1 MEYKTKSIL
10 LEYFLEVGG
19 ELIAFVT
26 EQNFMFNDHYQNEG
40 LFDHFFK
47 VVKARQQKYKQKLI
61 KWRENKLFNFVDM
74 IKPPIRVKQNNPF
87 KMSNSTDKVPSIK
100 NSLELGNTNSQF
112 TFVKRNIDNKRYIDT
127 SNMYDF
133 QGSQNAMSIST
144 SKMNQL
150 LSSIGN
156 KDNDIINNLN
166 TINKETIA
174 KINSFIEDE
183 KSAFQKEELDISN
196 DKVILYLSR

>member
-1 MEYKTKSIL
+1 MEYKTKSVL

-26 EQNFMFNDHYQNEG
+26 EQNFMFNDPYQNEG

-87 KMSNSTDKVPSIK
+87 KMSNSTDKVSIK

-150 LSSIGN
+150 LSSMGN